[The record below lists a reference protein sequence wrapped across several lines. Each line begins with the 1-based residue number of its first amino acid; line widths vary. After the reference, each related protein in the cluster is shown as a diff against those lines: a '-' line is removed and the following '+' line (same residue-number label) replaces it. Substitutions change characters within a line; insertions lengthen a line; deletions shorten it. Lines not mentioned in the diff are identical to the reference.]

1 MLRRRLKK
9 RAMSPLPSFSGTLS
23 RKDWESLSDSEL
35 DALAVVIFDF
45 YRERG
50 FPYYELTND
59 EKELEFNKLFNF
71 FGVNAHRLIG
81 DDGRVG
87 MSMHGLALAWSYF
100 PHAWDVKVGKMKT
113 PLEVFNDDKVFLA
126 AIKKR
131 FKRGTYFSDS
141 GIRKALRTHS
151 GAQGVSNF
159 RPTAAA
165 SVYHRYLHGASNV
178 VWDMSGGFGGR
189 MLGAAVSERIGH
201 YICTDPSTPTFNGLC
216 DLGVDVS
223 NWVGHDFKVS
233 VKKFGSEFFVPESN
247 SLDFCFTSP
256 PYFDTEKYTDEAS
269 QSYLQHP
276 SVELWNEGFLRRTIQ
291 NCRIGLK
298 LDSRMVLNV
307 ANVKSHPHLES
318 DTVRIALE
326 EGFVLD
332 EVLRLSLSNVS
343 KGGFKFEPMFVF
355 RKV

>member
-1 MLRRRLKK
+1 MEL
-9 RAMSPLPSFSGTLS
+9 SFNGSLS
-23 RKDWESLSDSEL
+23 KKDWEHLSDDEL
-35 DALAVVIFDF
+35 DALSVVIFDY

-50 FPYYELTND
+50 FPYYELNAFQR
-59 EKELEFNKLFNF
+59 EAEFSKLYNF
-71 FGVNAHRLIG
+71 FSLNHSRMIQG
-81 DDGRVG
+81 DVIS

-126 AIKKR
+126 AIRKR
-131 FKRGTYFSDS
+131 FRRGTYFSDS

-159 RPTAAA
+159 RPTASA
-165 SVYHRYLHGASNV
+165 SIYSRYLTGTGNC

-189 MLGAAVSERIGH
+189 MLGAAVSDKVSH
-201 YICTDPSTPTFNGLC
+201 YICTDPSTETFNGLC
-216 DLGVDVS
+216 DLGVDVES
-223 NWVGHDFKVS
+223 WVPNFKVS
-233 VKKFGSEFFVPESN
+233 VKKFGSEFFVPEPN

-291 NCRIGLK
+291 NCFIGLK
-298 LDSRMVLNV
+298 PNAFMALNV
-307 ANVKSHPHLES
+307 ANVKSHPMLEW
-318 DTVRIALE
+318 DTVRIAE
-326 EGFVLD
+326 DEGFVLQ
-332 EVLRLSLSNVS
+332 EVLKLSLSNVS
-343 KGGFKFEPMFVF
+343 KGGYKFEPLFVF